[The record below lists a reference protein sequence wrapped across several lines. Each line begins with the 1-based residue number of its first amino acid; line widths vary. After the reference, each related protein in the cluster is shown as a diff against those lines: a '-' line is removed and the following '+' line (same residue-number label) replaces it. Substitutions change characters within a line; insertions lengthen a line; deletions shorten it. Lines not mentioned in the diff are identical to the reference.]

1 MKVKF
6 WGVRG
11 SVPCPGSQTVKYG
24 GNTSCLEMR
33 IDEPDRIIIIDAGSG
48 IRELGNYLMSSMKQ
62 PIAADLFFT
71 HTHMDHIVGFPF
83 FTPLYI
89 PGTKLRIYG
98 PATYG
103 EKNLESIIGGQMSYH
118 YFPVRLSE
126 LSANITYIDLK
137 EETFDVGDGITVT
150 TKYLNH
156 PLLCL
161 GYRFEYKGKIFCT
174 TYDTEPYRNVFVTD
188 KNDPAYDE
196 AMAYE
201 GEKAA
206 EEENRRLEDF
216 FSEADLLVYDTQY
229 TLEEYE
235 SSKIGWGHA
244 PVEYAIETA
253 ARRHVKRLALFHHD
267 PSRNDV
273 EIDALTPFYCH
284 RDHLNGLSV
293 FFAREGMEVEF

>member
-11 SVPCPGSQTVKYG
+11 SIPCPGPQTVNYG
-24 GNTSCLEMR
+24 GNTSCLELR
-33 IDEPDRIIIIDAGSG
+33 IGDPERLIILDAGSG
-48 IRELGNYLMSSMKQ
+48 IRELGNALMTSMKQ
-62 PIAADLFFT
+62 PIKADLFFT

-89 PGTKLRIYG
+89 PGTKLCIYG

-103 EKNLESIIGGQMSYH
+103 EKNLENIIGGQMSYH

-126 LSANITYIDLK
+126 LSADLSYVDLK
-137 EETFDVGDGITVT
+137 EDRLDLGDGIVVT

-161 GYRFEYKGKIFCT
+161 GYRFEFGGKIFCT

-201 GEKAA
+201 GQKAA
-206 EEENRRLEDF
+206 DEENRRLEEF
-216 FSEADLLVYDTQY
+216 FRGADLLIYDTQY
-229 TLEEYE
+229 LEKEYE
-235 SSKIGWGHA
+235 SSKMGWGHT
-244 PVEYAIETA
+244 PIEYAVETA
-253 ARRHVKRLALFHHD
+253 ARCQVKKLALFHHD
-267 PSRNDV
+267 PGRTDA
-273 EIDALTPFYCH
+273 EIDALTPFYCR
-284 RDHLNGLSV
+284 RDGADGLDV
-293 FFAREGMEVEF
+293 FFAREGLEIEL